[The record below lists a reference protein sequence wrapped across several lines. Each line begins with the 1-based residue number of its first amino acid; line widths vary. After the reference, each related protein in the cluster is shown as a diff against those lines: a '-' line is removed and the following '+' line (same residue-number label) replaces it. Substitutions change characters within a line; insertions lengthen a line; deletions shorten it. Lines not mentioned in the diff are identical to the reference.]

1 MALSTPFDSTKLLV
15 FVLVLPAVVV
25 RALCSVK
32 MPVSPFN
39 RLIPMFFPLVSSVWM
54 IVTSMSAVLGVS
66 PGQGAGKGGSVMFS
80 SEAPAPALT
89 TAREGMAGAVSQRNH
104 LGTCAASPAAAGA
117 AGLTSDLA
125 APGATAGVA
134 TAGATAPA
142 PPAGLAPSK
151 RAGCIASNWSTRVR
165 K

>member
-15 FVLVLPAVVV
+15 FVVVLALVLPAVVV

-32 MPVSPFN
+32 MSVSPFN
-39 RLIPMFFPLVSSVWM
+39 RLIPRFFPLVSSVWM

-80 SEAPAPALT
+80 SDAPAPALT

-125 APGATAGVA
+125 APG
-134 TAGATAPA
+134 